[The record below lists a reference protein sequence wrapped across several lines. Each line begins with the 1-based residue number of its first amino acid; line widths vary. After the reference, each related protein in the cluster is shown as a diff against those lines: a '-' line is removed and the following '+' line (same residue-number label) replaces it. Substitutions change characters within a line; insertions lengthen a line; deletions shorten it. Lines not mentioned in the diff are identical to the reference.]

1 MQLIMDLNQRRNEK
15 EMIYILTISKSNPPD
30 KDTIDRLVR
39 IHTAPNISVV
49 KKYTDDEIPNGFTIK
64 KEDNLLGNLVKH
76 DEELKRSI
84 DLKHI
89 QVIAEE
95 KAILKRQAK
104 FSHDTSITEGVKPY
118 EPNKSKSSDIQ

>member
-1 MQLIMDLNQRRNEK
+1 METHGEK
-15 EMIYILTISKSNPPD
+15 KKMIYILTISKVNPPD

-49 KKYTDDEIPNGFTIK
+49 KKYVDEDIPNGFTIK
-64 KEDNLLGNLVKH
+64 KEDNLLLNIVKH
-76 DEELKRSI
+76 DEDLKRSI
-84 DLKHI
+84 GQKHI

-104 FSHDTSITEGVKPY
+104 FSHDISLTEGVKPY
-118 EPNKSKSSDIQ
+118 EPNKPSNIQ